1 MMHINISNKYECCGC
16 SACAS
21 ICSKN
26 AINMCSDELGF
37 KYPKVN
43 VNTCI
48 DCGRCVVV
56 CQFKNNYERNGL
68 FSHPKIYGIRSTKE
82 EELRKSQSGAAFFCI
97 SEEILKMGG
106 VVYGAVAEPFSVKHE
121 SARNSIER
129 DRMRGSK
136 YIQSD
141 LGNIFIDI
149 KKNLTD
155 GETVLFTGTPC
166 QVAGLKKFIGDK
178 YSARLYTADLL
189 CNGVASPKIWDDYL
203 YYLEKKHKGKI
214 EKVNFRNKKF
224 GWKVPKETYFIN
236 EKEVSSTTF
245 LDLYFSHNI
254 SRECC
259 SECPYTNYSR
269 IGDFSLGDFWGW
281 ERSHSEL
288 NDNKGVSL
296 FFINSEK
303 GKNLFERIKDK
314 VIYVPTTKEE
324 CKQNVL
330 IHPTEHSKERETFI
344 AEYMNKGFTTIVKK
358 YTQEGWKLRWKVRI
372 AKLIRKLRLV

>member
-1 MMHINISNKYECCGC
+1 MHINIVNKYECCGC
-16 SACAS
+16 TACAS
-21 ICSKN
+21 ICSKH
-26 AINMCSDELGF
+26 AIDMFPDELGF

-43 VNTCI
+43 EDICV
-48 DCGRCVVV
+48 DCGRCVAV
-56 CQFKNNYERNGL
+56 CQFKKNYDRRGL
-68 FSHPKIYGIRSTKE
+68 FASPEIYGLRSSNE
-82 EELRKSQSGAAFFCI
+82 DELKNSQSGAAFFCI
-97 SEEILKMGG
+97 SEEILNAGG
-106 VVYGAVAEPFSVKHE
+106 IVYGAVAMPFIVKHE
-121 SARNSIER
+121 GARNDAGR

-141 LGNIFIDI
+141 LGNVFIDI
-149 KKNLTD
+149 KDNLAK

-166 QVAGLKKFIGDK
+166 QVAGLKSFIGKK
-178 YSARLYTADLL
+178 YSERLYTADLL
-189 CNGVASPKIWDDYL
+189 CHGVASPKIWQDYL
-203 YYLEKKHKGKI
+203 HYLEKKHKGKI
-214 EKVNFRNKKF
+214 ENVNFRNKKF
-224 GWKVPKETYFIN
+224 GWNVPKETYLIN
-236 EKEVSSTTF
+236 EKEVSTTTF

-296 FFINSEK
+296 FFINSDK
-303 GKNLFERIKDK
+303 GKNLFERIRDK

-344 AEYMNKGFTTIVKK
+344 AEYMKNGFTAVVKK
-358 YTQEGWKLRWKVRI
+358 YTQEGWKLCWKIRI